1 MKYTDLSSEE
11 FQNNIIEPIA
21 DRLIYLAHGNA
32 DFKCSDCIRTIEVLK
47 DILCALDNEFAK
59 PVIEE
64 VNGILEG

>member
-1 MKYTDLSSEE
+1 MKYTDLDPEE

-21 DRLIYLAHGNA
+21 DRLICLAYGNA

-47 DILCALDNEFAK
+47 DVLCVLDSEFAK

-64 VNGILEG
+64 VNEILEG